1 MDRDRQA
8 TACRSAHEQMP
19 LSLTGGRQ
27 FRRFFS
33 VTLVGRGLKLD
44 VQNDV

>member
-19 LSLTGGRQ
+19 LPLAGGRQ
-27 FRRFFS
+27 LRRFFS
-33 VTLVGRGLKLD
+33 VTLVGRDLKLD
-44 VQNDV
+44 FQNDV